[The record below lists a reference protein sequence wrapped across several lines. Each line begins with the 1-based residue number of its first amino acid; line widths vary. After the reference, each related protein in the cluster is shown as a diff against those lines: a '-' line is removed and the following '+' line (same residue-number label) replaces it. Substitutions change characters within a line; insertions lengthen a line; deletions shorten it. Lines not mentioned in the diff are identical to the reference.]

1 MGALS
6 TGSTI
11 LLWVALVVGVVGF
24 IYIGWVIWSTLE
36 GWNMANYNLT
46 SGTCSVCKQK
56 KGEENIV
63 WHFGGMIGCKQ
74 CADRWFHEAILRERR
89 WEVWK

>member
-11 LLWVALVVGVVGF
+11 LLWVALVVGIAGF

-36 GWNMANYNLT
+36 G
-46 SGTCSVCKQK
+46 
-56 KGEENIV
+56 
-63 WHFGGMIGCKQ
+63 
-74 CADRWFHEAILRERR
+74 
-89 WEVWK
+89 